1 MKKVEHKKKK
11 KIYVVVYL
19 LVMCA
24 LLLGGM
30 TLLGVVFQ
38 ESWQLFLKDVGSGF
52 LDACT
57 YRNCLILFLM
67 CLVPAGIY
75 LWNSLFGN
83 VCQQWN
89 IRLWKKQFCYQSG
102 DVWKRHPV
110 FSALLAL
117 LVSGGAV
124 YAGYCDYEKAK
135 ITDTWETTAT
145 VGHSFGQLEDATYT
159 GSLEAF
165 QKYYALGQR
174 TFEVDLA
181 VTKDDKPVLKHD
193 WDFPAQEGID
203 SEHLPTE
210 EEFLKA
216 PVWGKYTPLSFADLC
231 VLMKEH
237 QDIWIVTDTKSE
249 EPEQVKQEFEL
260 LVKTAQENNCEEIL
274 DRLVIQVYS
283 ERMYECLRENFN
295 FRNYIYTFYQKWNG
309 TPEEMVEICRYCVN
323 NGIGVVAFQNSYYKE
338 EMQEIA
344 DRYGLK
350 IYLHTVNDIEEAK
363 QYLRMGVFGV
373 YTDTIVPAQ
382 LED

>member
-145 VGHSFGQLEDATYT
+145 VGHSFGQIEDATYT

-193 WDFPAQEGID
+193 WDFPAQE
-203 SEHLPTE
+203 
-210 EEFLKA
+210 
-216 PVWGKYTPLSFADLC
+216 
-231 VLMKEH
+231 
-237 QDIWIVTDTKSE
+237 
-249 EPEQVKQEFEL
+249 
-260 LVKTAQENNCEEIL
+260 NNCEEIL
-274 DRLVIQVYS
+274 DRLAIQGYS